1 MIRPVFAI
9 CATVLVATACSTTV
23 TSGDPTTESSATGR
37 ASAASTATNT
47 LPGPHPPPTDSNDG
61 TSFDPCLAYTAD
73 DLRSWGVS
81 PGSVKDEGVG
91 ESTQRGCSW
100 DGPGW
105 KLQQLVVNR
114 PVDEY
119 LNQDNYPGAEA
130 ISIGDL
136 RAVRWRD
143 NVDPQ
148 RVCFIEL
155 PSQRA
160 SVGTIV
166 GVNSPQAQR
175 AIPDACAKAVDI
187 ATGTAKKLPK

>member
-1 MIRPVFAI
+1 MDQPAFAI

-23 TSGDPTTESSATGR
+23 TSGDPTAPSSATGV
-37 ASAASTATNT
+37 ASASSTPTNT
-47 LPGPHPPPTDSNDG
+47 LPGPHPPPTESNNG

-73 DLRSWGVS
+73 ELRSWGVS
-81 PGSVKDEGVG
+81 PGSVEDEGVG

-105 KLQQLVVNR
+105 VLQQLVVNR
-114 PVDEY
+114 SVDEY

-130 ISIGDL
+130 ITIGDL

-155 PSQRA
+155 PSQQA

-175 AIPDACAKAVDI
+175 AIPDACVKAVAI
-187 ATGTAKKLPK
+187 ATDTAKKLPK